1 MSLRPREI
9 VFEESWSKLLEI
21 IQGVITVNRLRKID
35 KPLWQ
40 NTFSDVY
47 MLCVAHPES
56 HSKPLYDSTR
66 KLLETH
72 IIQIYNSL
80 IENTD
85 EKLLNLYHT
94 FWLEYSK
101 GSEYL
106 NNLFIYLNSQFV
118 KKNSCSEADAQFGST
133 CIDSNENL
141 MEIGEMALDCWR
153 KHMIEPLKEKLIKLI
168 LDGIDRDR
176 KGESVNQS
184 VLHGAINSLVDVA
197 DKRQKTLV
205 LYETLFE
212 RVFIEQ
218 TGEYYRK
225 EASRLLEENN
235 CSSYMEKALA
245 RLNEENLRS
254 RRFLNASSYNKVN
267 QECQKRLVEDYLG
280 FLHSEC
286 KELIKNEVKHDLR
299 NMYKLLKPFPNGL
312 TVMVEEVQNH
322 IARIG
327 LEAVNGLKGDN
338 IPTMFV
344 EQMLQ
349 IHTKYSELI
358 KDIFQTDQE
367 FLSALDKAC
376 SSAINYRPNPKTSCK
391 SPELL
396 AKYCDNLLR
405 KSLKESNDNDIDDKL
420 TSCIT
425 IFKYLDDKDYFQKFY
440 WKMLAKRL
448 INTLSLSMYAEENM
462 INRLRHACGY
472 EFTNKF
478 HRMYTDINLS
488 EDLVEKFN
496 TYCQTENS
504 QLGIDFSMLILQAG
518 AWPISQTNLPS
529 FSLPQELEKPVRV
542 FETFYNKNYNGRKLT
557 WMHNLCNADVRVN
570 YLKRPYSVSMGT
582 FQMAILLCFN
592 SSATLSI
599 KDLQENTQLPEK
611 ELVKQVQSLL
621 ESKLLTVVLNASDNQ
636 PATTTGGEAAGTTSA
651 EVKVTPDDLKETT
664 RITINY
670 DYSNKR
676 TKFKINT
683 VVQKEAPQETE
694 MTQTSVD
701 EDRKLYLQATIVR
714 IMKSRKT
721 LNHNLL
727 IQEVINQSKQRFNPS
742 ISLIKKCIEAL
753 IDKQYI
759 ERTAKTKDEYS
770 YIA

>member
-9 VFEESWSKLLEI
+9 YFEDSWHSLLEI
-21 IQGVITVNRLRKID
+21 IRGVVTVNRLRKID
-35 KPLWQ
+35 KPLWH

-47 MLCVAHPES
+47 MLCVAHPEP
-56 HSKPLYDSTR
+56 HSKQLYDETK
-66 KLLETH
+66 KLLESH
-72 IIQIYNSL
+72 ISEIYQTLIDNS
-80 IENTD
+80 D
-85 EKLLNLYHT
+85 EKLLNLYHQY
-94 FWLEYSK
+94 WLEYSK

-106 NNLFIYLNSQFV
+106 NNLFIYLNTQYV
-118 KKNSCSEADAQFGST
+118 KKNIFNDADLQFGTSN
-133 CIDSNENL
+133 IDSTEHI
-141 MEIGEMALDCWR
+141 MDIGEMALDCWR
-153 KHMIEPLKEKLIKLI
+153 KFMIEPLKEKLVKLI

-176 KGESVNQS
+176 KGESVNQT
-184 VLHGAINSLVDVA
+184 VLHGVINSLVDVA

-212 RVFIEQ
+212 KPFIEQ

-235 CSSYMEKALA
+235 CSAYMEKALF
-245 RLNEENLRS
+245 RLNEEDLRS
-254 RRFLNASSYNKVN
+254 RRFLNPSSYNKVN
-267 QECQKRLVEDYLG
+267 QECQKRLVEAYLG

-286 KELIKNEVKHDLR
+286 KELIKNEIKPDLR

-327 LEAVNGLKGDN
+327 LEAVNGLKGEN
-338 IPTMFV
+338 IPTLFV

-349 IHTKYSELI
+349 IHSKYSELI
-358 KDIFQTDQE
+358 KDIFQNDQE

-376 SSAINYRPNPKTSCK
+376 STSINFRTNQKMPCK

-396 AKYCDNLLR
+396 AKYCDSLLR
-405 KSLKESNDNDIDDKL
+405 KSSKEFTENEIDDKL
-420 TSCIT
+420 LSCIT

-440 WKMLAKRL
+440 WKMLGKRL
-448 INTLSLSMYAEENM
+448 INSLSFSMYAEENM
-462 INRLRHACGY
+462 INRLRQACGY

-478 HRMYTDINLS
+478 HRMFNDMNVS
-488 EDLVEKFN
+488 EDLNEKFN
-496 TYCQTENS
+496 NYCKEENN
-504 QLGIDFSMLILQAG
+504 QLGIDFSIVILQAG
-518 AWPISQTNLPS
+518 SWPISQTNLPT
-529 FSLPQELEKPVRV
+529 FSLPQELEKSVRI
-542 FETFYNKNYNGRKLT
+542 FETFYSKSYNGRKLT
-557 WMHNLCNADVRVN
+557 WIQNLCNADVRLN
-570 YLKRPYSVSMGT
+570 YLKRQYSITMGT

-592 SSATLSI
+592 NSNSLTI
-599 KDLQENTQLPEK
+599 KDIQENIQLPEK
-611 ELVKQVQSLL
+611 ELIKQIQSLL
-621 ESKLLTVVLNASDNQ
+621 ESKLLLLVESAENKAAA
-636 PATTTGGEAAGTTSA
+636 ATTTTTTSEPA
-651 EVKVTPDDLKETT
+651 KVNVDG
-664 RITINY
+664 INESSTVSLNMEY
-670 DYSNKR
+670 ANKKI
-676 TKFKINT
+676 KFKINAA
-683 VVQKEAPQETE
+683 VQKETPQENE

-714 IMKSRKT
+714 IMKSRKN